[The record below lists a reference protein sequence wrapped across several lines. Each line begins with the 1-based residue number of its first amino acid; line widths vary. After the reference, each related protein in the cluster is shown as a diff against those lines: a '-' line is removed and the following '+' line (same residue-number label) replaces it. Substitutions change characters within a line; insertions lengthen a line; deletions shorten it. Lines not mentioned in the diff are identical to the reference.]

1 MAADDSPCTRVCVMD
16 GSGHCSGCRRTLDE
30 ITCWAVYSPAQKL
43 AVLAQL
49 KSRRAAMNSP
59 TC

>member
-1 MAADDSPCTRVCVMD
+1 MD

-30 ITCWAVYSPAQKL
+30 IACWAAYSPAQKL